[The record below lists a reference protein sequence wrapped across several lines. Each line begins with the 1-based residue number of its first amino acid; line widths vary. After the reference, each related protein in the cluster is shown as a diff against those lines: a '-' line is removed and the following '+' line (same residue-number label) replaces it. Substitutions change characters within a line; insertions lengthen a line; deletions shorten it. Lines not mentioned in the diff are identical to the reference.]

1 MKFRN
6 GFVTNSSSSSFI
18 CDVCG
23 ETASGYDMSMEDE
36 QMHECKNGH
45 TFCDD
50 HKLKVLNKVIKK
62 GIDSDEEDDE
72 YNEEDERYEID
83 PIYCP
88 ICQFKALH
96 KKDALAFLL
105 KKNELTELDVL
116 KELKGTFSSYD
127 NFLEYIKESK

>member
-23 ETASGYDMSMEDE
+23 ETASGWDMTLSDA
-36 QMHECKNGH
+36 QMYECKLGH
-45 TFCDD
+45 TFCES
-50 HKLKVLNKVIKK
+50 HKLKVLDKIIKK
-62 GIDSDEEDDE
+62 GIDSDDEEE

-88 ICQFKALH
+88 ICQFKYLH
-96 KKDALAFLL
+96 KEDALKYLL
-105 KKNELTELDVL
+105 KKLQVTEKDLL
-116 KELKGTFSSYD
+116 AELKGTFSDYEE
-127 NFLEYIKESK
+127 LQKHIKGTI